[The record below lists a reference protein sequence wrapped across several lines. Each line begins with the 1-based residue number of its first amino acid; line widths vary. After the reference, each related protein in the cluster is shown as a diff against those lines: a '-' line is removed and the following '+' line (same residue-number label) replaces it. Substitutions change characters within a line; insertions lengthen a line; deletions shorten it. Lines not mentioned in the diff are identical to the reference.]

1 MKKIFLINIRGSA
14 LMIIFIISSLNLY
27 ADDVADV
34 PHYTKFAKRQNIEI
48 RGVVRDSIG
57 NLPGVSIAVKGRSN
71 IGTTTDANG
80 KYLLSIPGA
89 DVILVFSM
97 VGYETQE
104 IPVKGQNVVNVEMK
118 ANNKGLD
125 EVVVVAFGKQK
136 KSEMVG
142 SVTSIKPSELKVPSS
157 NLTTALAGRAAGI
170 IAYQRSG
177 EPGQDNAD
185 FFIRGVTTFGY
196 KTSPLIL
203 IDQIEYTATDL
214 ARLQVDDI
222 ASFSILKDATATA
235 LYGSRAAN
243 GVILVTTK
251 QGREGPTQLAIR
263 LENTISQPVRN
274 VAFTDPVNYMRLANE
289 SVLTRNPL
297 GITDYSEE
305 KINNTELGMNPLI
318 YPANDWRKIM
328 FNDRTINQRVNLSL
342 KGGGKVAQFFVSGA
356 LNEDHGLLKVDP
368 RSNYNNNIDLKSYS
382 LRSNV
387 TMKLTKSTDMTV
399 RLDGNFDDYN
409 GPIDGGAAMY
419 DKVMRSNPV
428 KFPAFY
434 PSTGKYAYL
443 QHTLFGNALG
453 SAQGTGA
460 GYINPYAD
468 MVKGYK
474 DYSSSLML
482 AQLEL
487 TQDLKFITPGLTFN
501 AMGNTNRRSYF
512 ELTRSI
518 VPFYYTTTY
527 YDKLT
532 DTYDLQNLNE
542 TTATEYLQYTPN
554 PNAKTASTFFYFQ
567 ARLNYE
573 RKFKKHGLSTM
584 LVFMSQNQ
592 LNGSANTL
600 ELSLPS
606 KNLGVSGRTTYS
618 YDDRYFAEFN
628 FGYNGSERFD
638 ANHRFG
644 FFPSGGVSW
653 SVSKEKFLQPLKSV
667 VTNLRLR
674 GTYGV
679 IGNDAIGSPAD
690 RFFYLSSV
698 NMNDASKSAYFGRD
712 LNLGLPGISLSRYAN
727 SGITWERAKQMNVG
741 FDLGL
746 FNDFTLTAE
755 YFSQVRDNILMT
767 RNYIPL
773 TMGLSAPQMANVGA
787 ATGKGIDLSSE
798 YTKSFYNGLWISGMA
813 NFTYAT
819 SKYKV
824 IEEPVYNEA
833 YRSKVGKSLYQQY
846 GYIAERLF
854 VDDAEAI
861 NSPKQFGVY
870 GGGDI
875 KYTDVNRDGQITQ
888 ADMVPIGNPTLPE
901 ITYGFGFSAGYKSF
915 DISAF
920 FQGLANESFWIDPLA
935 TAPFIAYRNTAGSY
949 PGLTLNNQVLQAYAD
964 SHWSEDNR
972 DVYALWPRLSST
984 VNTNNTQPST
994 WFMRDGSFLRLKQ
1007 VQIGYNLPKGIQKML
1022 HTSTFRIY
1030 VNANNLL
1037 NFSSFKL
1044 WDVEMGGNGLG
1055 YPIQKLYNIGINVNF
1070 N

>member
-1 MKKIFLINIRGSA
+1 
-14 LMIIFIISSLNLY
+14 MIIFIISSLNLY

-297 GITDYSEE
+297 GITDYSEG

-399 RLDGNFDDYN
+399 R
-409 GPIDGGAAMY
+409 
-419 DKVMRSNPV
+419 
-428 KFPAFY
+428 
-434 PSTGKYAYL
+434 
-443 QHTLFGNALG
+443 
-453 SAQGTGA
+453 
-460 GYINPYAD
+460 
-468 MVKGYK
+468 
-474 DYSSSLML
+474 
-482 AQLEL
+482 
-487 TQDLKFITPGLTFN
+487 
-501 AMGNTNRRSYF
+501 
-512 ELTRSI
+512 
-518 VPFYYTTTY
+518 
-527 YDKLT
+527 
-532 DTYDLQNLNE
+532 
-542 TTATEYLQYTPN
+542 
-554 PNAKTASTFFYFQ
+554 
-567 ARLNYE
+567 
-573 RKFKKHGLSTM
+573 
-584 LVFMSQNQ
+584 
-592 LNGSANTL
+592 
-600 ELSLPS
+600 
-606 KNLGVSGRTTYS
+606 
-618 YDDRYFAEFN
+618 
-628 FGYNGSERFD
+628 
-638 ANHRFG
+638 
-644 FFPSGGVSW
+644 
-653 SVSKEKFLQPLKSV
+653 
-667 VTNLRLR
+667 
-674 GTYGV
+674 
-679 IGNDAIGSPAD
+679 
-690 RFFYLSSV
+690 
-698 NMNDASKSAYFGRD
+698 
-712 LNLGLPGISLSRYAN
+712 
-727 SGITWERAKQMNVG
+727 
-741 FDLGL
+741 
-746 FNDFTLTAE
+746 
-755 YFSQVRDNILMT
+755 
-767 RNYIPL
+767 
-773 TMGLSAPQMANVGA
+773 
-787 ATGKGIDLSSE
+787 
-798 YTKSFYNGLWISGMA
+798 
-813 NFTYAT
+813 
-819 SKYKV
+819 
-824 IEEPVYNEA
+824 
-833 YRSKVGKSLYQQY
+833 
-846 GYIAERLF
+846 
-854 VDDAEAI
+854 
-861 NSPKQFGVY
+861 
-870 GGGDI
+870 
-875 KYTDVNRDGQITQ
+875 
-888 ADMVPIGNPTLPE
+888 
-901 ITYGFGFSAGYKSF
+901 
-915 DISAF
+915 
-920 FQGLANESFWIDPLA
+920 
-935 TAPFIAYRNTAGSY
+935 
-949 PGLTLNNQVLQAYAD
+949 
-964 SHWSEDNR
+964 
-972 DVYALWPRLSST
+972 
-984 VNTNNTQPST
+984 
-994 WFMRDGSFLRLKQ
+994 
-1007 VQIGYNLPKGIQKML
+1007 
-1022 HTSTFRIY
+1022 
-1030 VNANNLL
+1030 
-1037 NFSSFKL
+1037 
-1044 WDVEMGGNGLG
+1044 
-1055 YPIQKLYNIGINVNF
+1055 
-1070 N
+1070 